1 MCYVYILMTCTIRD
15 IIKKKLETIEE
26 MTSVQ
31 EAAKKMKDKDISS
44 LVVVD
49 DRNKPLGLITERDI
63 VRKVCIYDNAIS
75 SVNNAAILS
84 FPLITIKSDST
95 PEAAADLLIENKI
108 RHLLVVDKEDAD
120 KPVGIITPMDFT
132 RYQDS
137 RKSECESNT
146 VTRILEYYR
155 D

>member
-1 MCYVYILMTCTIRD
+1 VSTATVDDFMTRRV
-15 IIKKKLETIEE
+15 ETISVAS
-26 MTSVQ
+26 SVQ

-63 VRKVCIYDNAIS
+63 VRKVASVYDNVTIS
-75 SVNNAAILS
+75 SMKNVDILS
-84 FPLITIKSDST
+84 FLLITVRSDSS

-132 RYQDS
+132 RYKDT
-137 RKSECESNT
+137 RKSDSDDDPIA
-146 VTRILEYYR
+146 RILEYYR

>member
-1 MCYVYILMTCTIRD
+1 MSTATVGDFMTRRV
-15 IIKKKLETIEE
+15 ETISAAS
-26 MTSVQ
+26 SVQ

-49 DRNKPLGLITERDI
+49 DRNKPLGRITERDI

-75 SVNNAAILS
+75 SVKNAAILS

-108 RHLLVVDKEDAD
+108 RHLLVVDKEDAG

-132 RYQDS
+132 RYKDS
-137 RKSECESNT
+137 RKSDSDDDP

>member
-1 MCYVYILMTCTIRD
+1 VHLHLF
-15 IIKKKLETIEE
+15 KA
-26 MTSVQ
+26 

-63 VRKVCIYDNAIS
+63 VRKVCIYDTVTIS
-75 SVNNAAILS
+75 SVKNAAIVS
-84 FPLITIKSDST
+84 FLLITIKSNST

-108 RHLLVVDKEDAD
+108 RHLLVVDKEDA
-120 KPVGIITPMDFT
+120 PVGIITPMDFT

-137 RKSECESNT
+137 RKSDSESNP